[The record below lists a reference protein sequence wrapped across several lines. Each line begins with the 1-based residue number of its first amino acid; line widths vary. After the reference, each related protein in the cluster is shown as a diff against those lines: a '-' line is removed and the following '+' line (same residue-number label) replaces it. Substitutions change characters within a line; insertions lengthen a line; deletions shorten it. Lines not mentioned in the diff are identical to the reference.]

1 LNIQQETSHAAGAEG
16 PQPELLVVDDDPA
29 TLKLLSRVLGKRYSV
44 VTVNTPRA
52 ALKRLKTE
60 RVDIIISDY
69 VLPGMNGVDFIK
81 ATHELAPDA
90 KRMIITGRADL
101 ETTVSSINEA
111 QIDFFLTKPVRAEEL
126 YQAVDKLWNHRQV
139 QMERDRLAAQNQE
152 MIETLRGFNAELERT
167 VEQRTKELTDVNQRM
182 GEAME
187 EIEAKNRAL
196 VLLNESLNVLAT
208 VDGLTGLY
216 NRREF
221 HNRLTVEWDRFKR
234 YGRPFSLIM
243 LDIDHFKKVNDTQ
256 GHECGDTVLASLGEL
271 LRQQKRRQDVVCRYG
286 GEEFMI
292 ILAETSL
299 DAAFKVAEKTRQLV
313 AENDFRCGD
322 LKIPV
327 HVSVGVSGAAEHRPT
342 SDADLVKIAD
352 QGLYRAKQAGRNR
365 TIVVEAL
372 DSERVRL
379 SGG

>member
-1 LNIQQETSHAAGAEG
+1 MEADG
-16 PQPELLVVDDDPA
+16 PQPQLLVVDDDPA
-29 TLKLLSRVLGKRYSV
+29 ALKLLSRMLAKRYSV
-44 VTVNTPRA
+44 VTVNSPRE

-69 VLPGMNGVDFIK
+69 VLPGMNGVEFIK

-126 YQAVDKLWNHRQV
+126 YQALDKLWNHRQV

-152 MIETLRGFNAELERT
+152 MIEALRRFNAELERT
-167 VEQRTKELTDVNQRM
+167 VEERTKQLTEVNQRIT
-182 GEAME
+182 EAME

-208 VDGLTGLY
+208 VDGLTGLF

-221 HNRLTVEWDRFKR
+221 HNRLTGEWDRFKR

-243 LDIDHFKKVNDTQ
+243 LDIDHFKKVNDTH
-256 GHECGDTVLASLGEL
+256 GHECGDTVLAALGEL

-286 GEEFMI
+286 GEEFVI
-292 ILAETSL
+292 LLAETSL
-299 DAAFKVAEKTRQLV
+299 GAAFKVAEKTRQLV
-313 AENDFRCGD
+313 AGNDFRCGD
-322 LKIPV
+322 LRIPV
-327 HVSVGVSGAAEHRPT
+327 YVSLGVAGAAEHRPAT
-342 SDADLVKIAD
+342 DADLIKVAD

-365 TIVVEAL
+365 TMVVEAL
-372 DSERVRL
+372 DSERIRM